1 MTAGDDVK
9 VSTSAQTSSPE
20 VGGKRP
26 YHIVLIAD
34 LAAEE
39 RLAGLTPVEK
49 QDFAQ
54 VMSRAAPAAAVSM
67 KDPFGGGA
75 DWEFKL
81 KLDSMQSLS
90 PSGLLAQVPGARE
103 RLALRAKIVE
113 RQGGKIGAADLERAI
128 QSAAETHASFKW
140 VADALQAGG
149 GGAGNGGAGGGAI
162 GSATGSSILDMVDS
176 PSDADMV
183 AADIERVA
191 ASAGDKDARIGGSE
205 AGRLRSILERIDGE
219 LTTIADALYKHPDVR
234 RIERAWR
241 SVKFLVDRIDF
252 REGPRLNLLHATRET
267 AVDRFIDHVVNPAF
281 DGDIPTPGLVLLD
294 FPMTAKPPDV
304 ALLDELA
311 QHAAGLPVPVS
322 VPIDA
327 NFFNVPSIPLIK
339 NLPNLAGFTDSYT
352 HAKWRALRDQEYSK
366 AIMPVIGNFVLRAPF
381 EGDAARKGEFGYR
394 QSVKTANDLL
404 WAGGH
409 LAMGVCAA
417 RSYATYGWPTR
428 MFGVEAGK
436 IEDLP
441 VVANPKDAT
450 APFGPGD
457 AMFPDRRVNEFPD
470 NGMSLLHTVK
480 GRDYCILLGG
490 VSMRRPVKTAEVD
503 ERQAMMQ
510 VSTPYQ
516 MFSALVAD
524 RLCETRPM
532 LQGLSPDQV
541 QANLVLG
548 LRSLMGLSDSDD
560 ADAVAIATTPSPEN
574 PRELIVAVRVTPPP
588 TVAPG
593 GLAVEMCFTVAS

>member
-9 VSTSAQTSSPE
+9 VSASAQTSTPE

-26 YHIVLIAD
+26 YHIVLLAD
-34 LAAEE
+34 LAADD
-39 RLAGLTPVEK
+39 RLARLTPVDK
-49 QDFAQ
+49 QDFAA
-54 VMSRAAPAAAVSM
+54 VMSRAAPAAAIAL

-75 DWEFKL
+75 DWEFRL
-81 KLDSMQSLS
+81 TFASMQSLG
-90 PSGLLAQVPGARE
+90 PAGLLAQVPGARE
-103 RLALRAKIVE
+103 RLALRERIVE

-140 VADALQAGG
+140 VADALQASGG
-149 GGAGNGGAGGGAI
+149 DAGGSGEGGAAPA
-162 GSATGSSILDMVDS
+162 STGSSLLDMVES
-176 PSDADMV
+176 PGEQDVV

-191 ASAGDKDARIGGSE
+191 ASAGDKNARIGGGE
-205 AGRLRSILERIDGE
+205 AGRLRAIVERIDAE
-219 LTTIADALYKHPDVR
+219 LTAIADALYKHPDVR

-241 SVKFLVDRIDF
+241 GVKLLVDRIDF
-252 REGPRLNLLHATRET
+252 REGPRLSLLHTTRET
-267 AVDRFIDHVVNPAF
+267 AIDRFIDEVIDPAF
-281 DGDIPTPGLVLLD
+281 EGDIPTPGLVLFD
-294 FPMTAKPPDV
+294 FPITAKPPDI
-304 ALLDELA
+304 ALLDQLA

-339 NLPNLAGFTDSYT
+339 NLPNLAGFIDSYT
-352 HAKWRALRDQEYSK
+352 HAKWRALRDEEYSK
-366 AIMPVIGNFVLRAPF
+366 AIMPVLGNFVLRAPF
-381 EGDAARKGEFGYR
+381 DGDGARKGEFAYR
-394 QSVKTANDLL
+394 QTVKTVNDLL
-404 WAGGH
+404 WTGGH

-417 RSYATYGWPTR
+417 RSYASYGWPTR
-428 MFGVEAGK
+428 MFGIEAGK
-436 IEDLP
+436 LEDLP
-441 VVANPKDAT
+441 VVANPKDPN

-470 NGMSLLHTVK
+470 IGMSLLHTVK

-490 VSMRRPVKTAEVD
+490 VSMRRPVKTADND
-503 ERQAMMQ
+503 ERQAMME

-532 LQGLSPDQV
+532 LQGLTAEQI

-548 LRSLMGLSDSDD
+548 LRNLIGLSDTDD
-560 ADAVAIATTPSPEN
+560 ADAVAIATTPSPDN
-574 PRELIVAVRVTPPP
+574 PREIIVAVRITPPA